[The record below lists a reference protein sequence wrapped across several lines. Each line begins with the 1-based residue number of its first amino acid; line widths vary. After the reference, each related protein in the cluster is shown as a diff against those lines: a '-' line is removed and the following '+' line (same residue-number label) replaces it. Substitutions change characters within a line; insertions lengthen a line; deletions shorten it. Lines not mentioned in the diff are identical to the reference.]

1 MITTVAI
8 VLGTIVWL
16 LPIYLGLSLAEKKGV
31 SRKWML
37 FGLHPFSAWIGYL
50 IISKK
55 EALVACPKC
64 LGKVDPKAEVCRH
77 CRSELEVQD
86 GSIHPNSGFHYRLAL
101 LLGPGIIVA
110 GLIASFFIREETG
123 GSYPVNAYWLY
134 ESPMERLKSDS
145 TIVARIGETIESQYL
160 FNHSQAGEEM
170 IIKFKVIGEQ
180 GNGWVK
186 AFMHN
191 EASLWITD
199 SLRFVDS
206 HSRDT
211 IWLKES
217 LEIQKFL
224 NDSTKL

>member
-1 MITTVAI
+1 MITNVAI
-8 VLGTIVWL
+8 VLGTVAWL
-16 LPIYLGLSLAEKKGV
+16 LTLYLGLKLAEKKGV

-37 FGLHPFSAWIGYL
+37 FGLHPLLTWIGYL

-64 LGKVDPKAEVCRH
+64 LGKVDPKAEICRH
-77 CRSELEVQD
+77 CRTELEVQD
-86 GSIHPNSGFHYRLAL
+86 VSLFPNSGFHYRLAL

-110 GLIASFFIREETG
+110 GIIASFFIKEETG
-123 GSYPVNAYWLY
+123 GPYPVNAYWLY

-145 TIVARIGETIESQYL
+145 TIAARIGETIESQFQ

-170 IIKFKVIGEQ
+170 TIKFKVIGEQ
-180 GNGWVK
+180 GNAWVK

-191 EASLWITD
+191 DEGLWITD

-206 HSRDT
+206 QSGDT
-211 IWLKES
+211 MWLKEV
-217 LEIQKFL
+217 LEIEKFL